1 MTYPEQPGSRP
12 NAPET
17 SFQAAEAVKESA
29 AAIRE
34 RVLGVLSTEHV
45 GLTCHELA
53 DKLWAAQGWQSA
65 TASHECFRHSVQSRL
80 SELLVAGKVIQT
92 GLRRKNSSGVFAV
105 VWRAPSFR
113 LSQPNLL

>member
-1 MTYPEQPGSRP
+1 MTYPNHPGSRQS
-12 NAPET
+12 APET

-34 RVLGVLSTEHV
+34 RVLGALSTEHV
-45 GLTCHELA
+45 GLTCHEVA
-53 DKLWAAQGWQSA
+53 DKLWEAQGRA
-65 TASHECFRHSVQSRL
+65 LGTASHESFRHSVQSRL
-80 SELLVAGKVIQT
+80 SELLVAGKLIQT

-105 VWRAPSFR
+105 VWRAASFR

>member
-1 MTYPEQPGSRP
+1 MNYPNHPGSRQS
-12 NAPET
+12 APET

-29 AAIRE
+29 SAIRE

-45 GLTCHELA
+45 GFTCHELA
-53 DKLWAAQGWQSA
+53 DKLWVKTSG
-65 TASHECFRHSVQSRL
+65 TAEHERFRHSVQSRL

-92 GLRRKNSSGVFAV
+92 PLRRKNSSGVFAV
-105 VWRAPSFR
+105 AWRAASFR